1 MHELY
6 NTLYSSKVKLNI
18 KKSLNYLQLSNVE
31 SQLLA
36 TMIILLSVYGAAK
49 IKTFSNCGM
58 DCRTSIGLLVKFI
71 QGAHCVLFASTCMAI
86 LLFIIFW

>member
-36 TMIILLSVYGAAK
+36 TMIIFLSVHLPDG
-49 IKTFSNCGM
+49 
-58 DCRTSIGLLVKFI
+58 
-71 QGAHCVLFASTCMAI
+71 FASVLPGGANTWYGSVVVMEMKEDRDGEKRQDDDENC
-86 LLFIIFW
+86 LL